1 LNKGIHPSVI
11 AEGFYKCAAAA
22 VEVLQ
27 SIAIPVKI
35 DDEKA
40 LTDAAITA
48 LNSKVV
54 SQYADKLAPLAVKAV
69 RRVID
74 PQRPN
79 MVDLKDIKIVKK
91 VGGTVEDTQLV
102 DGLVF
107 TQVSFILFVTLSS
120 SSSSSFL
127 HFFTAFQRSLRMY

>member
-11 AEGFYKCAAAA
+11 TEGFYKCSAAA

-91 VGGTVEDTQLV
+91 IGGTVEDTQLV

-107 TQVSFILFVTLSS
+107 TQVYHSYSFSS
-120 SSSSSFL
+120 
-127 HFFTAFQRSLRMY
+127 